1 MLLPQL
7 IALIEFVELLEREA
21 PLLSCSQRHD
31 RLTALHQVIARMHG
45 KVDVDVDVDAEIDRL
60 VLRAC
65 NIALSAMCPAAV
77 AVEMVGSEVDA
88 QNEKM

>member
-45 KVDVDVDVDAEIDRL
+45 KVDADVDAEIDRL

-77 AVEMVGSEVDA
+77 AVEMVGSGVDA